1 MLNDGK
7 NPNNKR
13 IEKRSVSLNVYKDA
27 KGRDASEGI
36 KKTFLHNQSTLDM
49 WQWCVNFFHY
59 KYVFLF
65 TK

>member
-49 WQWCVNFFHY
+49 WQ
-59 KYVFLF
+59 
-65 TK
+65 